1 MKPVL
6 DDVAME
12 DVLED
17 IAMERVSQV
26 AKWGVQNHP
35 DLKPDDPGVVFRSA
49 RAAYAKAHCDRH
61 VKAGT
66 LSWHSIL
73 KEELA
78 EAVEQAALQDV
89 QKLREELVQCAAV
102 CVAWI
107 EDIDRRST

>member
-1 MKPVL
+1 MTTYIIL
-6 DDVAME
+6 EEVAE
-12 DVLED
+12 
-17 IAMERVSQV
+17 ERNKQTE
-26 AKWGVQNHP
+26 KWGVQTHP
-35 DLKPDDPGVVFRSA
+35 DLKPDDPGVVFRA
-49 RAAYAKAHCDRH
+49 ERALLAKEHCDRH

-78 EAVEQAALQDV
+78 EAVEQAAF
-89 QKLREELVQCAAV
+89 KNREALREELIQCAAV

>member
-1 MKPVL
+1 MTRII
-6 DDVAME
+6 
-12 DVLED
+12 LEEV
-17 IAMERVSQV
+17 MLERLNQL

-35 DLKPDDPGVVFRSA
+35 DLKPEDPGIAFRA
-49 RAAYAKAHCDRH
+49 QRAILAKEHCERH

-78 EAVEQAALQDV
+78 EAVEQAAFQN
-89 QKLREELVQCAAV
+89 REELRKELIQCAAV

-107 EDIDRRST
+107 EDLDRRSK